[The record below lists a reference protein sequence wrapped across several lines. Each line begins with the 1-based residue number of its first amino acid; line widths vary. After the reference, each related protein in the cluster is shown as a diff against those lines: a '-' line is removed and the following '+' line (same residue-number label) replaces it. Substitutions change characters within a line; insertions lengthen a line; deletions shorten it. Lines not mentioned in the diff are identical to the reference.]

1 MAGTDMTRAEKTL
14 RDINTT
20 GAPAVILIKPQLGE
34 NIGMAARAMLNCGL
48 TDMRLVA
55 PRDGWPNDTA
65 TNAASGALVVLE
77 NARVFSSTT
86 EAVADLNLVFASTA
100 RGRDMTKP
108 VVTPRKAATEMHE
121 AWAASGSKAG
131 ILLGP
136 EAKGLHND
144 DVALA
149 DIVMMAPLNPGFSS
163 LNLAQAVLLF
173 GYEWYQASI
182 DVAEREMPLP
192 PQTRPAT
199 KKELVGFFEHLE
211 RELDNCGF
219 LQVKEKRPSMV
230 RNLRNLFQRAALT
243 EQEVRSLRGVVSGL
257 ATGRGGSGSGRND
270 KTS

>member
-1 MAGTDMTRAEKTL
+1 MTRAEKTL

>member
-1 MAGTDMTRAEKTL
+1 MAGTDTRRAEKAL
-14 RDINTT
+14 RGIKTE
-20 GAPAVILIKPQLGE
+20 GAPVVVLIKPQLGE

-48 TDMRLVA
+48 TDMRLVN
-55 PRDGWPNDTA
+55 PRDGWPNDAA

-77 NARVFSSTT
+77 KARVYPTTT
-86 EAVADLNLVFASTA
+86 EAVADLNLVYASTA
-100 RGRDMTKP
+100 RSRDMTKS
-108 VVTPRKAATEMHE
+108 VVTPRKAANEMHE

-149 DIVMMAPLNPGFSS
+149 DTVMMAPLNPGFSS

-173 GYEWYQASI
+173 GYEWYQAAI
-182 DVAEREMPLP
+182 DVVERETPVPAL
-192 PQTRPAT
+192 TRPAT
-199 KKELVGFFEHLE
+199 KKELIGFFEHLE

-219 LQVKEKRPSMV
+219 LHVKEKRPIMV
-230 RNLRNLFQRAALT
+230 RNLRNLFQRANLT

-257 ATGRGGSGSGRND
+257 ATGRGGRGGGD
-270 KTS
+270 DT

>member
-1 MAGTDMTRAEKTL
+1 MAGTDRTRAEKAL
-14 RDINTT
+14 RDIDTT
-20 GAPAVILIKPQLGE
+20 GAPAVILINPQLGE

-55 PRDGWPNDTA
+55 PRDGWPNDSA

-77 NARVFSSTT
+77 NARVFSTTT
-86 EAVADLNLVFASTA
+86 EAVTDLNLVFASTA

-108 VVTPRKAATEMHE
+108 VVTPRKAAAEMHE
-121 AWAASGSKAG
+121 AWAASASKAG

-149 DIVMMAPLNPGFSS
+149 DAVLTAQINPGFSS
-163 LNLAQAVLLF
+163 INLAQAVLLF

-182 DVAEREMPLP
+182 DVVEREVPISAH
-192 PQTRPAT
+192 TRPAT
-199 KKELVGFFEHLE
+199 KEELVGFFEHLE

-219 LQVKEKRPSMV
+219 LHVKEKRPSMV
-230 RNLRNLFQRAALT
+230 RNLRNLFQRANLT
-243 EQEVRSLRGVVSGL
+243 EQEVRSLRGIVSGL
-257 ATGRGGSGSGRND
+257 ATGRGGSGSGNHD
-270 KTS
+270 

>member
-1 MAGTDMTRAEKTL
+1 MTRAEKTL

-77 NARVFSSTT
+77 DARVFSSTT

-199 KKELVGFFEHLE
+199 KMELVGFFEHLE
-211 RELDNCGF
+211 CELDNCGF

-230 RNLRNLFQRAALT
+230 RNLRNLFQRANLT